1 MVSMIPEKDD
11 GKDFD
16 DCPLV
21 VVPDDVSDGF
31 QRVQEPHERRI
42 RSPARGYWGSNRRF
56 KKTFSL
62 KASIFYNKMC
72 TLKHAFSILSPLLQ
86 KGMFPR
92 KHLFGTSL

>member
-1 MVSMIPEKDD
+1 MIPETDD

-42 RSPARGYWGSNRRF
+42 RSPAHGYW
-56 KKTFSL
+56 
-62 KASIFYNKMC
+62 
-72 TLKHAFSILSPLLQ
+72 TLLVDS
-86 KGMFPR
+86 
-92 KHLFGTSL
+92 GTT

>member
-1 MVSMIPEKDD
+1 MIPEKDD

-56 KKTFSL
+56 MNHMNVESG
-62 KASIFYNKMC
+62 
-72 TLKHAFSILSPLLQ
+72 LLHMVI
-86 KGMFPR
+86 G
-92 KHLFGTSL
+92 LY

>member
-1 MVSMIPEKDD
+1 MIPEKDD

-42 RSPARGYWGSNRRF
+42 RSPAHGYW
-56 KKTFSL
+56 TL
-62 KASIFYNKMC
+62 YISIFRNHMND
-72 TLKHAFSILSPLLQ
+72 
-86 KGMFPR
+86 
-92 KHLFGTSL
+92 

>member
-1 MVSMIPEKDD
+1 MIPEKDD

-42 RSPARGYWGSNRRF
+42 RSPARGYWGSKSRF
-56 KKTFSL
+56 MNHRNVESG
-62 KASIFYNKMC
+62 
-72 TLKHAFSILSPLLQ
+72 LLHMVI
-86 KGMFPR
+86 G
-92 KHLFGTSL
+92 LY